1 MQNRASDIFLKASQ
15 KLEIMPHIEHAFVLT
30 PLQSISAVIDECRK
44 YEKEDGILVL
54 HYLTRGSIQTRTCL
68 VCYFQRK
75 PDKMEIITPNLT
87 RDKYFKYFAHKIFKI
102 KFIPFRNPD
111 GSLWEQERIT
121 STLSFFHKLVKQG
134 NSTQTTYKNLE
145 RIIIALNGQRTV
157 TRKTLYD
164 RFIKWLNT

>member
-1 MQNRASDIFLKASQ
+1 MQKKASDIFFKNSQ
-15 KLEIMPHIEHAFVLT
+15 KLEAMPHIEHAFVLT
-30 PLQSISAVIDECRK
+30 PLQSISAVIDECRE
-44 YEKEDGILVL
+44 YEKDDGILVL

-68 VCYFQRK
+68 ACYFQRK

-102 KFIPFRNPD
+102 KFISFRNPD
-111 GSLWEQERIT
+111 GSPWEQERIT
-121 STLSFFHKLVKQG
+121 STLSYFHKLVKQG
-134 NSTQTTYKNLE
+134 SPTQATYKNLE
-145 RIIIALNGQRTV
+145 RIIIALNGERTV